1 MHEVIQRAL
10 MTRTTY
16 KILLVEPNPA
26 LVELLVASLSRRFD
40 AYITCVARGDACLD
54 VELLDPHDLVIA
66 ESSGAGTPGLELA
79 SQLASLGRKPL
90 ILLAND
96 LSAEDV
102 VAALRLGVHD
112 VFEKPFPMGDLLDSA
127 ERALRE
133 RQTALR
139 RVVKYNRMRNMV
151 RQVIRERR
159 DLNRR
164 VELVCRDLVGAHRR
178 LVHRVVG
185 LQKAEN

>member
-1 MHEVIQRAL
+1 MS
-10 MTRTTY
+10 RTTH
-16 KILLVEPNPA
+16 KILLVEPNPD

-40 AYITCVARGDACLD
+40 AYITCVARADACLD
-54 VELLDPHDLVIA
+54 IELLDPHDLVIA
-66 ESSGAGTPGLELA
+66 EASGVGTPGLELA
-79 SQLASLGRKPL
+79 SQLGSLGKKPL
-90 ILLAND
+90 ILLANQF
-96 LSAEDV
+96 STEDA
-102 VAALRLGVHD
+102 VAALRLGIHD

-127 ERALRE
+127 ERALRD
-133 RQTALR
+133 RQLSLR
-139 RVVKYNRMRNMV
+139 RAVKYNRMRTLV

-185 LQKAEN
+185 LQKAES

>member
-1 MHEVIQRAL
+1 MA
-10 MTRTTY
+10 RTTH

-54 VELLDPHDLVIA
+54 IELLDPHDLVIA
-66 ESSGAGTPGLELA
+66 EASGAGTMGLELA
-79 SQLASLGRKPL
+79 SQLASLGKKPL

-96 LSAEDV
+96 LTAEDV
-102 VAALRLGVHD
+102 VSALRLGVHD
-112 VFEKPFPMGDLLDSA
+112 IFEKPFPIGDLLDSA
-127 ERALRE
+127 ERALRD
-133 RQTALR
+133 RQVTLR

-185 LQKAEN
+185 LQKTEN